1 MKFVMILVIY
11 FVLLNAADAF
21 SSQKINILSAETIDT
36 KLKTSNPYHDICL
49 TPGCVHAASKIL
61 KKIDEEVEPCDDFY
75 KFR

>member
-1 MKFVMILVIY
+1 M
-11 FVLLNAADAF
+11 LLNGADAF
-21 SSQKINILSAETIDT
+21 NSPKINVLSAEASEA